1 MLLLVY
7 PSPVDETLV
16 VSVKDTTA
24 RLEVNGCKR
33 PAGEEAAV
41 THGPACLE
49 DRLHRLYDAGGKG

>member
-24 RLEVNGCKR
+24 RLDAVEANGCKR
-33 PAGEEAAV
+33 PAGEERRGSCSY
-41 THGPACLE
+41 T
-49 DRLHRLYDAGGKG
+49 